1 MSCKGGKRRQVG
13 ERLRKMVL
21 RCELRRSREKRGL
34 STDLK
39 DLIRC
44 YEKLSPQYA
53 KKLRDVLFSD
63 REAESHDLQRQ
74 KAK

>member
-1 MSCKGGKRRQVG
+1 MICKGGKRRRLG

-53 KKLRDVLFSD
+53 EKLRDVLFSD
-63 REAESHDLQRQ
+63 REDKSHDLQRQ
-74 KAK
+74 EAE